1 MKEATLKRRVAEA
14 LARAAAA
21 PPITEEMK
29 MQLAQLGA
37 RKWLSPKERK
47 ARRNANWRH
56 QAAKRHACKLQRTPP
71 WADMRAIRAL
81 HAEAQRLT
89 METVISH
96 HVDHIIP
103 LRGRLVSGLHVH
115 NNLQILTGSENSSK
129 WNRFEVEDLAAHYG
143 QEAKKRP
150 P

>member
-14 LARAAAA
+14 LERAAAA

-29 MQLAQLGA
+29 RQLAQVGA
-37 RKWLSPKERK
+37 GRWLSPKERK

-56 QAAKRHACKLQRTPP
+56 QAAKRHASKLQRTPP
-71 WADMRAIRAL
+71 WADMQAIRAL
-81 HAEAQRLT
+81 HAEAQRMT
-89 METVISH
+89 METGVAH
-96 HVDHIIP
+96 HVDHIVP

-129 WNRFEVEDLAAHYG
+129 WNKFEVEDLAAHCVS
-143 QEAKKRP
+143 QA
-150 P
+150 